1 MNTDDIN
8 KAQPTSP
15 EYDAE
20 NLEDLKPDNVVD
32 AFGNEEGAEVKY
44 KTLAWWQCGM
54 LMISE
59 SVSLG
64 VLSLPAAVASL
75 GIVPS
80 IILIVGL
87 GIIATYTGY
96 VISQFRMRYPH
107 IQNLA
112 DAGEILFGWFGRELF
127 GLGQILF
134 SIFIMGS
141 HILTFAVMMNTLTDH
156 GTCSIVFSV
165 IGMIICMVCS
175 LPRTMK
181 NITWIS
187 ILSFLSI
194 FAAVMVTM
202 IGVGVQG
209 HGQGPMVQL
218 TVKTGLVPAFTAVTN
233 IVFAYCA
240 HIAFFGL
247 ISEMKDPREFPKALC
262 MLQVFEIVLYCV
274 AAMIIYHYVGSDV
287 ASPAL
292 TSAGPVLK
300 KVAYGIAIPTIVGA
314 GVVNGHIGLKY
325 IYFRLFH
332 KTGLMHRRDAM
343 AIGSWIAIGVVCWVI
358 ALIIAES
365 IPVFSDLLSLISS
378 LFASWFS
385 YGLGG
390 VYWMHLNWGQMFSS
404 PRKIALTILNAGIIV
419 MGATLCGLGLYV
431 SGKAIHDDS
440 GSSVWTC
447 RNTA

>member
-1 MNTDDIN
+1 
-8 KAQPTSP
+8 
-15 EYDAE
+15 
-20 NLEDLKPDNVVD
+20 
-32 AFGNEEGAEVKY
+32 
-44 KTLAWWQCGM
+44 
-54 LMISE
+54 MI
-59 SVSLG
+59 
-64 VLSLPAAVASL
+64 A
-75 GIVPS
+75 
-80 IILIVGL
+80 
-87 GIIATYTGY
+87 
-96 VISQFRMRYPH
+96 QFRLRYPH

-112 DAGEILFGWFGRELF
+112 DAGEILLGRFGRELF

-165 IGMIICMVCS
+165 IGMVICMVCS

-218 TVKTGLVPAFTAVTN
+218 TVKTGLVPAFSAVTN

-274 AAMIIYHYVGSDV
+274 AAMVIYHYVGADV

-292 TSAGPVLK
+292 TSAGPILK

-325 IYFRLFH
+325 IYFRLFN

-343 AIGSWIAIGVVCWVI
+343 AIGSWIAIGVTCWII

-385 YGLGG
+385 YGLAG

-419 MGATLCGLGLYV
+419 IGATLCGLGLYV